1 MIILIIFLLCKL
13 FVILYC
19 QLKINT
25 MNKEFV
31 LKSWELLKDATN
43 PNNRFGINLAT
54 DDLFHRIEIDKM
66 NSLEDYIDFK
76 NKWYPQLKNQSF

>member
-1 MIILIIFLLCKL
+1 
-13 FVILYC
+13 
-19 QLKINT
+19 

-66 NSLEDYIDFK
+66 NSLEDYKISKMNGILNLKTNLFK
-76 NKWYPQLKNQSF
+76 NKYHYHQYPNYHHFLLTLHNSV